1 MNGSYIFTSSLV
13 NWKLDINK
21 VNKDRPDLPAACK
34 SLSVL
39 TNAATSE
46 RGSTASHSSLVK
58 PEGVARR
65 TLFSR
70 LFFAYMAAPDPWWP
84 SNSYKHDTVISDQ
97 STETHH
103 PN

>member
-1 MNGSYIFTSSLV
+1 MCTNEQSYEKLQCMPIFSR
-13 NWKLDINK
+13 NWKLYINK

-65 TLFSR
+65 TLLSR

-84 SNSYKHDTVISDQ
+84 SNSYKHVTQ
-97 STETHH
+97 
-103 PN
+103 

>member
-1 MNGSYIFTSSLV
+1 M
-13 NWKLDINK
+13 
-21 VNKDRPDLPAACK
+21 PDLPIACS

-46 RGSTASHSSLVK
+46 RGSTASHSSLLR

-70 LFFAYMAAPDPWWP
+70 LFLAYMAAPDPLCP
-84 SNSYKHDTVISDQ
+84 SNSYQQQHITVTSAQSAETRHSPVKYDQ
-97 STETHH
+97 TS
-103 PN
+103 